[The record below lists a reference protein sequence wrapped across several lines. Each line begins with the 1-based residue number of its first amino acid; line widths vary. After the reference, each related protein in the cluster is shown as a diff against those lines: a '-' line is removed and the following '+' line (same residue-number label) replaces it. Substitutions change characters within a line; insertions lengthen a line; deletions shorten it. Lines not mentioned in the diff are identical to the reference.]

1 MDQHNQKNTVDE
13 IDQRIIEALQ
23 QDGRRPFTKI
33 AADLSISEA
42 SVRQRVANLINTQV
56 MQIVAITNPIKLGFS
71 LASMIGIRVSGDRL
85 LEAAREISTFEEVI
99 YLIICTG
106 SFDLLAEVVCRDN
119 DHLLSFLT
127 EKLYKVQGVQQAE
140 TFMYLRVCKH
150 QSMHINVEK
159 CETMHCP
166 GKPGCPYCTHVK
178 TRRRCTRNDGNA
190 SHGHNIAGTLP
201 YRASFG
207 QRGLRTCLFRDRAEN
222 KSAIR
227 Y

>member
-1 MDQHNQKNTVDE
+1 MDQHNNNKNSIDD

-23 QDGRRPFTKI
+23 QDGRRPFTRI
-33 AADLSISEA
+33 AADLGISEA

-85 LEAAREISTFEEVI
+85 LETAQEISTFDEVI

-127 EKLYKVQGVQQAE
+127 EKLYNAQGLQQAE
-140 TFMYLRVCKH
+140 IF
-150 QSMHINVEK
+150 I
-159 CETMHCP
+159 
-166 GKPGCPYCTHVK
+166 
-178 TRRRCTRNDGNA
+178 D
-190 SHGHNIAGTLP
+190 
-201 YRASFG
+201 
-207 QRGLRTCLFRDRAEN
+207 
-222 KSAIR
+222 
-227 Y
+227 

>member
-1 MDQHNQKNTVDE
+1 MDQHNQKNAVDE

-33 AADLSISEA
+33 AADLGISEA

-56 MQIVAITNPIKLGFS
+56 MQIAAITNPIKLGFS
-71 LASMIGIRVSGDRL
+71 LASMIGIRISGERL

-140 TFMYLRVCKH
+140 TFMYLRVCKD
-150 QSMHINVEK
+150 
-159 CETMHCP
+159 T
-166 GKPGCPYCTHVK
+166 
-178 TRRRCTRNDGNA
+178 
-190 SHGHNIAGTLP
+190 GTLVRLFP
-201 YRASFG
+201 
-207 QRGLRTCLFRDRAEN
+207 RTLNREN
-222 KSAIR
+222 S
-227 Y
+227 

>member
-1 MDQHNQKNTVDE
+1 MDQHNQKNTIDE

-140 TFMYLRVCKH
+140 TFMYLRVCKDTGTA
-150 QSMHINVEK
+150 VRLF
-159 CETMHCP
+159 P
-166 GKPGCPYCTHVK
+166 RPA
-178 TRRRCTRNDGNA
+178 RCG
-190 SHGHNIAGTLP
+190 
-201 YRASFG
+201 
-207 QRGLRTCLFRDRAEN
+207 E
-222 KSAIR
+222 
-227 Y
+227 

>member
-1 MDQHNQKNTVDE
+1 MDQQNNKNSIDE

-23 QDGRRPFTKI
+23 MDGRRPFTKI
-33 AADLSISEA
+33 AADLGISEA
-42 SVRQRVANLINTQV
+42 SVRQRVSNLINNQV

-85 LEAAREISTFEEVI
+85 LEAAQEISTFDEVI

-140 TFMYLRVCKH
+140 TFMYLRVCK
-150 QSMHINVEK
+150 N
-159 CETMHCP
+159 
-166 GKPGCPYCTHVK
+166 
-178 TRRRCTRNDGNA
+178 
-190 SHGHNIAGTLP
+190 AGTP
-201 YRASFG
+201 VRIMFSVSPETAIMIH
-207 QRGLRTCLFRDRAEN
+207 RFRLV
-222 KSAIR
+222 
-227 Y
+227 